1 MTSQPV
7 AESDYSL
14 DLDVKYERGL
24 VNIFFALE
32 NKDPRM
38 AYSLQFGG
46 NDQIRLY
53 RFMG

>member
-24 VNIFFALE
+24 VNIFFASE
-32 NKDPRM
+32 NKILVWLIHFNLVAM
-38 AYSLQFGG
+38 INQALSIYG
-46 NDQIRLY
+46 
-53 RFMG
+53 